1 MEKKFIKGAHN
12 LRGLMEIVFS
22 VIVPVYNVEDFL
34 PRCLDSIL
42 KQGCKKYE
50 IIMVDDGS
58 TDSSG
63 RICDEYVERF
73 PKCRVIHKENGG
85 LASARNAGMKEA
97 KGKYIVFVDS
107 DDYLEKELLTKAY
120 YCMEEQGYEACS
132 FAARRVAEDGCTLY
146 DMLFIDAVGAH
157 VFTVQSRNDFLWNTF
172 LQYSLGWE
180 AWIYVYRK
188 DILERIELS
197 FDEKVLYAEDLPF
210 TFEYMRHVNSIMKLP
225 DILYNYTMREAS
237 ITQTT
242 SARKLVQGI
251 FEGVFCSVLERL
263 NEEGGY
269 LCYAA
274 MLRYFLPT
282 ALAEM
287 DMAELRAFLYSFD
300 SLAIQKEQW
309 QEIIWNKEV
318 IESTF
323 GHDAERI
330 CETAMYFYKGDN

>member
-1 MEKKFIKGAHN
+1 MKV
-12 LRGLMEIVFS
+12 VFS
-22 VIVPVYNVEDFL
+22 VIVPVYNVEAFL

-50 IIMVDDGS
+50 LIMVDDGS

-63 RICDEYVERF
+63 RICDEYAERF
-73 PKCRVIHKENGG
+73 PQCRVVHKANGG
-85 LASARNAGMKEA
+85 LASARNAGIKVA
-97 KGKYIVFVDS
+97 QGKYIVFVDS
-107 DDYLEKELLTKAY
+107 DDYIEKELLTKAY

-132 FAARRVAEDGCTLY
+132 FAARRVTEAGVALY
-146 DMLFIDAVGAH
+146 DMRFFEAVGAH
-157 VFTVQSRNDFLWNTF
+157 ILTEQNRKDFLWNTF
-172 LQYSLGWE
+172 LRYSLGWE

-188 DILERIELS
+188 DILDQFELS
-197 FDEKVLYAEDLPF
+197 FDEQVRYAEDLPF
-210 TFEYMRHVNSIMKLP
+210 TYEYMRHVNSIMKLP

-242 SARKLVQGI
+242 SAKKLVQGI
-251 FEGVFCSVLERL
+251 FEGVFRSILSRL
-263 NEEGGY
+263 TMEDGY

-274 MLRYFLPT
+274 MLRYFIPT

-287 DMAELRAFLYSFD
+287 DMAELRAYMYSFE
-300 SLAIQKEQW
+300 SLSMQKEQW

-330 CETAMYFYKGDN
+330 YETAMYFDKGEN

>member
-73 PKCRVIHKENGG
+73 PQCRVIHKENGG

-97 KGKYIVFVDS
+97 QGKYIVFVDS

-132 FAARRVAEDGCTLY
+132 FAARRVTEAGVALY
-146 DMLFIDAVGAH
+146 DMRFFEAVGAH
-157 VFTVQSRNDFLWNTF
+157 IITEDNRNDFLWNTF

-188 DILERIELS
+188 DILDQTGLL
-197 FDEKVLYAEDLPF
+197 FDEQVRYAEDLPF
-210 TFEYMRHVNSIMKLP
+210 TYEYMRHVNSLMKIP

-242 SARKLVQGI
+242 SAKKLVQGI
-251 FEGVFCSVLERL
+251 FEGVFQSILARL
-263 NEEGGY
+263 QAEEGY

-274 MLRYFLPT
+274 MLRYFMPT

-287 DMAELRAFLYSFD
+287 DMAELRLFMYSFD

-318 IESTF
+318 IESIF
-323 GHDAERI
+323 GRDAERI
-330 CETAMYFYKGDN
+330 YKMAMYFDKGDN

>member
-1 MEKKFIKGAHN
+1 MET
-12 LRGLMEIVFS
+12 VFS

-63 RICDEYVERF
+63 RICDEYAERF
-73 PKCRVIHKENGG
+73 PQCRVIHKENGG
-85 LASARNAGMKEA
+85 LAGARNAGLKVA
-97 KGKYIVFVDS
+97 QGKYIVFVDS
-107 DDYLEKELLTKAY
+107 DDYIEKELLSKAY
-120 YCMEEQGYEACS
+120 YYMEEQGYEACS
-132 FAARRVAEDGCTLY
+132 FAARRVTEAGCALY
-146 DMLFIDAVGAH
+146 DMRFFEAVGAH
-157 VFTVQSRNDFLWNTF
+157 TITEQSRNDFLWNIF

-188 DILERIELS
+188 DILDCIGLS
-197 FDEKVLYAEDLPF
+197 FDEKVRYAEDLPF
-210 TFEYMRHVNSIMKLP
+210 TFAYMSHVNRLMKLP
-225 DILYNYTMREAS
+225 DILYNYTMRDVS

-242 SARKLVQGI
+242 SAKKLVQGI

-263 NEEGGY
+263 QEEDEY

-274 MLRYFLPT
+274 MLRYFTPT
-282 ALAEM
+282 ALGEM
-287 DMAELRAFLYSFD
+287 DMAELREFMYSFE
-300 SLAIQKEQW
+300 SLPIQKKQW
-309 QEIIWNKEV
+309 GNIIWNKEV

-323 GHDAERI
+323 GNDAKRI
-330 CETAMYFYKGDN
+330 CEIAMYLAESDT